1 VKRPRWT
8 AAQRVKIFTANYG
21 MCHLCKLPILLG
33 EDWEVEHVKARGL
46 GGSDKIEDMKPA
58 HVDCHKGK
66 TREDR
71 AIMAKADRQAKKHYL
86 PRKASKLKSRGFA
99 KPDRGTKDERLAASY
114 QVFLDRRIAK

>member
-1 VKRPRWT
+1 VNRPRWT
-8 AAQRVKIFTANYG
+8 AAQRVKIFTANDG
-21 MCHLCKLPILLG
+21 RCHLCESRIALG
-33 EDWEVEHVKARGL
+33 EKWDVEHVKARGL

-71 AIMAKADRQAKKHYL
+71 AIMAKADRQAKKRYL

-99 KPDRGTKDERLAASY
+99 KPDRGTKAERLAAAY
-114 QVFLDRRIAK
+114 QAFLERRIAK